1 MKVFTFNGTGPAEL
15 EESQLATPSGSRFGW
30 TEAQPTAG
38 YWRAGDLLLGV
49 GAAAGQT
56 FLCTAEGSPGTW
68 VAAGG
73 GGGGGGGLPIVYS
86 GRLNADGEQQKN
98 GGITIT
104 AAPDPSQPG
113 SGTFLIEFDAAPGGL
128 YAPRVML
135 RDAFEVLP
143 PTFDKFAPLSFEV
156 SAFDEQAPG
165 HYAGYVTLS
174 YLDITT
180 QTKMPALD
188 VGFWLDIIKYG

>member
-1 MKVFTFNGTGPAEL
+1 MKVYTFQAEGPAL
-15 EESQLATPSGSRFGW
+15 LDTEEQLNAPSSGNRFGW
-30 TEAQPTAG
+30 AEAVPTTG
-38 YWRAGDLLLGV
+38 YWRVGDKLTIGIV
-49 GAAAGQT
+49 DYV
-56 FLCTAEGSPGTW
+56 CTAEGSPGTW
-68 VAAGG
+68 APSG

-156 SAFDEQAPG
+156 SAFDEQTPG

-174 YLDITT
+174 YLDPAT

-188 VGFWLDIIKYG
+188 VGFWLDIVKYG